1 MPQHPV
7 RCPLLI
13 ADLRHQSRLHPL
25 HTAAHQGRHLVERH
39 GGPPQRVQGR
49 QEAFGVL
56 LVPAGAHPAGIVQP
70 AVLSVPHH
78 QGAQPVAATTQRRET
93 ADHHLLAG
101 LALDLQPSGAAAG
114 AVGLVRALG
123 DQPLGPEPAGM
134 LQEVM
139 PAARE
144 VVTVANELGALQQR
158 REPLLALDQ
167 RSLPQVDAVQEQEV
181 ERVADDAVAAILQR
195 LAQQSEAAHPAWTQ
209 HDSLA
214 VDQGRLDRQAGGVG
228 RDCPEPLGPVVRPA
242 RAHDAAAVLDAQLA
256 AIAVMLDLEQ
266 PVLTGGRRR
275 RRAWRAGA
283 ARIPAWCPAPWR
295 RHLPRSRPWIA
306 RTAR

>member
-78 QGAQPVAATTQRRET
+78 QGAQPVAATAQRRET

-167 RSLPQVDAVQEQEV
+167 RSLRAGRRRPGTGGRTRSRQCRRRHSPAPCAA
-181 ERVADDAVAAILQR
+181 ERSCSPRVRSSTTASPSIKA
-195 LAQQSEAAHPAWTQ
+195 AWT
-209 HDSLA
+209 
-214 VDQGRLDRQAGGVG
+214 G
-228 RDCPEPLGPVVRPA
+228 RPA
-242 RAHDAAAVLDAQLA
+242 ACA
-256 AIAVMLDLEQ
+256 AIA
-266 PVLTGGRRR
+266 PN
-275 RRAWRAGA
+275 RAVQS
-283 ARIPAWCPAPWR
+283 CD
-295 RHLPRSRPWIA
+295 PRVRTTQRPCSMRSWQ
-306 RTAR
+306 R